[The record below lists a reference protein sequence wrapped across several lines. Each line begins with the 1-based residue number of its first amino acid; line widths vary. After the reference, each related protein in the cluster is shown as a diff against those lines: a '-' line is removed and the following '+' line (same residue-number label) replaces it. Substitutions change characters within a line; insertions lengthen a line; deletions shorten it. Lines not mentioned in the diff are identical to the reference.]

1 MVSVSDAEAVRQASL
16 KYLWMHNRDWIQM
29 AEEGEPQIIVEG
41 HGVKVIDGEGRT
53 FIDVKG
59 GYWSVNV
66 GYGRTEIADAAYEQM
81 VKTAHFPSGA
91 TTVPTIKLAQKLADM
106 TPGTLSRVFPV
117 SGGSEANETALKI
130 AWAYHQRKGEPDRY
144 KIISRV
150 GSYHGTTGAA
160 IWLGG
165 HAGAPR
171 HDFEPSYPGM
181 LYAPQPLAY
190 RCEWGCETA
199 SQCAVHCAQAIE
211 DLILFHRPETVAAV
225 IAEPVAAPFGAAV
238 PGDEYWP
245 MLRETCDK
253 YGVLLIA
260 DEVITGFGRTGK
272 MFAMEHWGVVPDIMT
287 VAKGIVSSY
296 LPMAATIATTEVADV
311 FAGSDNFFKHVL
323 TFSGHPAASAAALK
337 NIEIMESENLVENAA
352 NVGAYFK
359 EQFEGLKEDHPVIGD
374 VRGIGL
380 MNSLELVSDR
390 ETKARFSPDA
400 AVANRL
406 NEKFRKNGLILRADG
421 DHLISIAPPLCVTRS
436 EADEIVNAIDLSLGE
451 LEGELGLAK

>member
-1 MVSVSDAEAVRQASL
+1 
-16 KYLWMHNRDWIQM
+16 
-29 AEEGEPQIIVEG
+29 
-41 HGVKVIDGEGRT
+41 
-53 FIDVKG
+53 
-59 GYWSVNV
+59 
-66 GYGRTEIADAAYEQM
+66 
-81 VKTAHFPSGA
+81 
-91 TTVPTIKLAQKLADM
+91 
-106 TPGTLSRVFPV
+106 
-117 SGGSEANETALKI
+117 
-130 AWAYHQRKGEPDRY
+130 
-144 KIISRV
+144 
-150 GSYHGTTGAA
+150 
-160 IWLGG
+160 
-165 HAGAPR
+165 
-171 HDFEPSYPGM
+171 
-181 LYAPQPLAY
+181 
-190 RCEWGCETA
+190 
-199 SQCAVHCAQAIE
+199 
-211 DLILFHRPETVAAV
+211 
-225 IAEPVAAPFGAAV
+225 
-238 PGDEYWP
+238 

-380 MNSLELVSDR
+380 MNSLELVSDQ